1 MSLNL
6 NNNYVI
12 CPNCKSNRLNS
23 FNDNIVCNNCD
34 EIYPII
40 YDIPILITK
49 KRCEELNLNYYSKG
63 LEEKILNSENIQENE
78 YGIFKYIKKILI
90 GTNGILYENI
100 NEPKKYPLANI
111 PFSKVDESKEL
122 LLIDIGCGWGRWT
135 LNAAQKGYISVGID
149 KSLISLI
156 VAKKISE
163 QLNIGNCNFICCDV
177 LNLPI
182 SNNSFDRVYSFS
194 FLQHFS
200 ENNLKTILMKISEIM
215 KSNSIFKTQMIN
227 KYSLRGFYNYFK
239 IKNSKID
246 MIKKGRMDSIEGEDS
261 FTVRYFTPNKT
272 LNILKSLFEIDK
284 FENYSFFTQAQIGDF
299 ALIRFKSKL
308 FMTAAITMNYITKLL
323 PFLKY
328 FSENYMFTLKKKKL

>member
-1 MSLNL
+1 MFNITKNL
-6 NNNYVI
+6 IN
-12 CPNCKSNRLNS
+12 CPNCDQKKLLIL
-23 FNDNIVCNNCD
+23 DNVINC
-34 EIYPII
+34 ENCRERYPII
-40 YDIPILITK
+40 YGVPVLITK
-49 KRCEELNLNYYSKG
+49 KRCKELNLDYYSKNI
-63 LEEKILNSENIQENE
+63 EQNILNSLDLELNS
-78 YGIFKYIKKILI
+78 YGIIKFIKKILI

-200 ENNLKTILMKISEIM
+200 ENNLKAILMKISEIM

-227 KYSLRGFYNYFK
+227 KYSLRGFYNDFK

-328 FSENYMFTLKKKKL
+328 FSENYIFTLKKKKL